1 MRPIVVAVSTLLDTL
16 RRRTVSSRTVPV
28 FLAGMWPSTP
38 GVPDSGTRV
47 ALAEKGGGSVL
58 LQGFSDP
65 SGAFRGRLP
74 KTWVGK
80 DVCVIVRE
88 PSFKFHY
95 ANPVRVERWGL
106 FLAIRQEQDRVHSV
120 SEDSKCARSL
130 DPGRWEKW
138 DSMQEYIRAQQAVI
152 QAARRAKIVYLR
164 VVGLVLALVIGGTG
178 FVAHPGVGLLVGVAA
193 YLAMELLTQFLL
205 ARGY

>member
-130 DPGRWEKW
+130 DPGRHSSAAGSDTGRPARQDRLPSRGRARPRAGHWRDW
-138 DSMQEYIRAQQAVI
+138 FRCASWGRAAPRRRGIPGNGTADSVLTRAW
-152 QAARRAKIVYLR
+152 
-164 VVGLVLALVIGGTG
+164 VLKGGAG
-178 FVAHPGVGLLVGVAA
+178 
-193 YLAMELLTQFLL
+193 
-205 ARGY
+205 